1 MILKTKTF
9 QEVANK
15 ILLATNS
22 DKTAANLEL
31 AAKDN
36 KFCLRATNREWY
48 CAASFELE
56 QPVEFRAVVEAALF
70 LNLISGINAEEF
82 ELNINDTN
90 INVKAGKS
98 SYKLAMIYENDKLLE
113 LPVIKLEPNEVT
125 VGMSIANDILMSI
138 LNVNGREIQKAKKL
152 DVNELQRYYYLDSD
166 ASGNAACFTFTTGAC
181 VNAFTLEK
189 PIKLLLTDKVVK
201 LFKLF
206 SSDVWMTYGHSVNS
220 DGSLQPIVAFQTED
234 VYVATRLLNDE
245 SCIHKI
251 KAPCD
256 AMKNLIKEVYDHNLV
271 LSASDMSA
279 AIARLLMF
287 HKNSNA
293 KADLSFVPA
302 TVNFTNTELTISD
315 TSGNNH
321 EVITVENG
329 STTPGG
335 YSMGVNLI
343 DLKSV
348 LDSCKNE
355 HVTFNCG
362 NHKSIIIARGNI
374 SNVIA
379 ETRTK

>member
-9 QEVANK
+9 QEAANK
-15 ILLATNS
+15 ILVAVGLDRAN
-22 DKTAANLEL
+22 ANLEL
-31 AAKDN
+31 AAHDTKL
-36 KFCLRATNREWY
+36 FLRVTNREQF
-48 CAASFELE
+48 ASVKFELE
-56 QPVEFRAVVEAALF
+56 QPTEFRAVVDAPLF
-70 LNLISGINAEEF
+70 LNLISGINTEEF
-82 ELNINDTN
+82 ELTINDTN
-90 INVKAGKS
+90 VNVKAGKS
-98 SYKLAMIYENDKLLE
+98 SYKLAMIYDNDKLLE
-113 LPVIKLEPNEVT
+113 LPVIKLEPSEVT
-125 VGMSIANDILMSI
+125 VSMSIAHDILMSI
-138 LNVNGREIQKAKKL
+138 LNVNAREIQKAKKL
-152 DVNELQRYYYLDSD
+152 DVNELQRYFFIDET
-166 ASGNAACFTFTTGAC
+166 GCFTFTTGAC

-206 SSDVWMTYGHSVNS
+206 NSDVWMTYGHNVNS
-220 DGSLQPIVAFQTED
+220 DGSLQPIVTFQTED

-245 SCIHKI
+245 TCIHKI

-287 HKNSNA
+287 HKNSSA

-302 TVNFTNTELTISD
+302 TVKFTNTELIISD
-315 TSGNNH
+315 MSGDNH
-321 EVITVENG
+321 EVITIENG
-329 STTPGG
+329 SATPGG

-355 HVTFNCG
+355 HITMNCG
-362 NHKSIIIARGNI
+362 NKKSIIINRGTI